1 MRQSPRDNNALASAP
16 IHDPPLEDAP
26 AGSTSEFICQ
36 GCGKPLR
43 LTLHSDMCYA
53 EALVF
58 CPDCER
64 DYQERRGRWAPEVTQ

>member
-1 MRQSPRDNNALASAP
+1 MRQSSRDKNAPTTITSR
-16 IHDPPLEDAP
+16 DRLEEAP

-36 GCGKPLR
+36 GCGKPLH

-64 DYQERRGRWAPEVTQ
+64 DYQERRGRWAPETTR

>member
-1 MRQSPRDNNALASAP
+1 MRQSSRDDNALVSTP
-16 IHDPPLEDAP
+16 IHDRLPEEAP

-36 GCGKPLR
+36 GCGKPLQ

-64 DYQERRGRWAPEVTQ
+64 DYQERRGRWAPVGAG

>member
-1 MRQSPRDNNALASAP
+1 MSQSARDDNTPTGDQARDLLLVSAP
-16 IHDPPLEDAP
+16 
-26 AGSTSEFICQ
+26 GVSTSEFICQ
-36 GCGKPLR
+36 GCGKPLQ

-64 DYQERRGRWAPEVTQ
+64 DYQERRGRWAPEAAE

>member
-1 MRQSPRDNNALASAP
+1 MRQTSRDKNAPTITP
-16 IHDPPLEDAP
+16 IRDRLPEDAP

-64 DYQERRGRWAPEVTQ
+64 DYQERRGRWTPDATG

>member
-1 MRQSPRDNNALASAP
+1 MRQSPRDDNTHTSTP
-16 IHDPPLEDAP
+16 VHDLLPVNTPVE
-26 AGSTSEFICQ
+26 TVSEFICQ
-36 GCGKPLR
+36 GCGKPLL

-64 DYQERRGRWAPEVTQ
+64 DYQERRGRWASETGE